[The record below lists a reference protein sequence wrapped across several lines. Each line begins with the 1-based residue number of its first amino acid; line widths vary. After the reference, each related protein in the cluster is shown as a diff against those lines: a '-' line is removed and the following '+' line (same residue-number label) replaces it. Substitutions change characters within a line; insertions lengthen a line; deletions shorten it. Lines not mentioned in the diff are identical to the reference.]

1 MEVVAPVND
10 TTRGMQGRLK
20 TLLTQLI
27 GKDGEMAKK
36 SNKVLPRGDYLEF
49 ARLVSVR
56 LSLLMTRIQSYLIT
70 LKYLIFSFFS
80 DYDVIIN

>member
-10 TTRGMQGRLK
+10 TMRGMQGRLK

-27 GKDGEMAKK
+27 GKDGKMVKK
-36 SNKVLPRGDYLEF
+36 STKVLPRGDYLEF

-56 LSLLMTRIQSYLIT
+56 LS
-70 LKYLIFSFFS
+70 
-80 DYDVIIN
+80 